1 MIASASAGLNESNIA
16 GGSLDRIR
24 HCASIELMGLSSR
37 IRRAMSPSEVLV
49 ETRVAG
55 NTVTVVRYAPF
66 QELTTHAHGE
76 EGLTIVL
83 QGTFLEESL
92 SGTLVAPAG
101 SIATRPHGMRH
112 TNRFGPEGAVILAVI
127 PDRDRFVEPINEW
140 TRSDIPAAFRAGLR
154 LAAQD
159 ENALPELLAAIRP
172 TVRADR
178 MAAVRARRLLDDPE
192 RRLSVSALAHAMN
205 VHPVHLAR
213 QFRQTYGVS
222 VREYRTIQLVKR
234 AASLVLGTRTPLS
247 QIAHECGFA
256 DHSHMCR
263 AFRRVA
269 GWSPSRLRA
278 S

>member
-1 MIASASAGLNESNIA
+1 
-16 GGSLDRIR
+16 
-24 HCASIELMGLSSR
+24 
-37 IRRAMSPSEVLV
+37 MSPSEVLV
-49 ETRVAG
+49 ETRVAD

-66 QELTTHAHGE
+66 QELKPHAHGE
-76 EGLTIVL
+76 EGLTVVL

-92 SGTLVAPAG
+92 RGTLVAPAG
-101 SIATRPHGMRH
+101 SIATRPYGMRH
-112 TNRFGPEGAVILAVI
+112 TNRFGAEGAVILAVI
-127 PDRDRFVEPINEW
+127 PDRDRFVDPMKAW

-159 ENALPELLAAIRP
+159 ENALPELLAALSPRVHP
-172 TVRADR
+172 DR
-178 MAAVRARRLLDDPE
+178 MAAVRVRRLLDDAE
-192 RRLSVSALAHAMN
+192 QQLSVSALAHIMN

-213 QFRQTYGVS
+213 QFRQMYGVS
-222 VREYRTIQLVKR
+222 VRDYRTIQLVKR
-234 AASLVLGTRTPLS
+234 AASLVLGTKAPLS

>member
-1 MIASASAGLNESNIA
+1 
-16 GGSLDRIR
+16 
-24 HCASIELMGLSSR
+24 
-37 IRRAMSPSEVLV
+37 MSPSEVLV

-66 QELTTHAHGE
+66 QELRTHAHGE
-76 EGLTIVL
+76 EGLTVVL

-92 SGTLVAPAG
+92 RGTLVAEAG
-101 SIATRPHGMRH
+101 STATRSYGMLH
-112 TNRFGPEGAVILAVI
+112 TNRFGAEGAVILAVI
-127 PDRDRFVEPINEW
+127 PDRDRFAEPLKAW
-140 TRSDIPAAFRAGLR
+140 SRSDAPAAFRAGLR

-159 ENALPELLAAIRP
+159 ENALPELLAAISP
-172 TVRADR
+172 SAQPDR
-178 MAAVRARRLLDDPE
+178 MAAVSARRLLDDPE
-192 RRLSVSALAHAMN
+192 RRYSVSDLARTMN

-234 AASLVLGTRTPLS
+234 AATLVLGTRVPLS
-247 QIAHECGFA
+247 QIAHDCGFA

>member
-1 MIASASAGLNESNIA
+1 
-16 GGSLDRIR
+16 
-24 HCASIELMGLSSR
+24 
-37 IRRAMSPSEVLV
+37 MSPSEVLV

-66 QELTTHAHGE
+66 QELKTHAHGE

-92 SGTLVAPAG
+92 RGTLIAPAG
-101 SIATRPHGMRH
+101 TIATRPYGMLH
-112 TNRFGPEGAVILAVI
+112 TNRFGSEGAVILAVI
-127 PDRDRFVEPINEW
+127 PDHDRFAEPLKEW
-140 TRSDIPAAFRAGLR
+140 ARSDAPAAFRAGLR
-154 LAAQD
+154 LAARD
-159 ENALPELLAAIRP
+159 ESALPDLLAAIGP
-172 TVRADR
+172 RAHTDR
-178 MAAVRARRLLDDPE
+178 IAAMRARRLLDDPE
-192 RRLSVSALAHAMN
+192 QRLSVSALARTMN
-205 VHPVHLAR
+205 LHPVHLAR

-222 VREYRTIQLVKR
+222 FREYRTIQLVKR
-234 AASLVLGTRTPLS
+234 AATLVLGTKTPLS

>member
-1 MIASASAGLNESNIA
+1 
-16 GGSLDRIR
+16 
-24 HCASIELMGLSSR
+24 
-37 IRRAMSPSEVLV
+37 MSPSEVLI

-66 QELTTHAHGE
+66 QELVTHAHGE
-76 EGLTIVL
+76 EGLTVVL
-83 QGTFLEESL
+83 HGTFLEESL
-92 SGTLVAPAG
+92 RGTLVAPAG
-101 SIATRPHGMRH
+101 SIATRPYGMLH
-112 TNRFGPEGAVILAVI
+112 TNRFGAEGAVILAVI
-127 PDRDRFVEPINEW
+127 PDRDRFVEPLKEW
-140 TRSDIPAAFRAGLR
+140 SRSDVPAAFRAALR

-159 ENALPELLAAIRP
+159 ETALPDLLAAIGPR
-172 TVRADR
+172 VRRDR

-192 RRLSVSALAHAMN
+192 RRLSVSALARTIN

-234 AASLVLGTRTPLS
+234 AANLVLGTRIPLS

>member
-1 MIASASAGLNESNIA
+1 
-16 GGSLDRIR
+16 
-24 HCASIELMGLSSR
+24 
-37 IRRAMSPSEVLV
+37 MSPSEVLV
-49 ETRVAG
+49 ETHVAG

-66 QELTTHAHGE
+66 QELETHAHGE

-92 SGTLVAPAG
+92 RGTLVAQAG
-101 SIATRPHGMRH
+101 SVATRPYGMPH
-112 TNRFGPEGAVILAVI
+112 TNRFGSDGAVILAVI
-127 PDRDRFVEPINEW
+127 PDRDRFVEPIQEW

-154 LAAQD
+154 LVAQD
-159 ENALPELLAAIRP
+159 ENALPELLAAIGPRAH
-172 TVRADR
+172 ADR

-192 RRLSVSALAHAMN
+192 QRLTVTALAHAMN

-222 VREYRTIQLVKR
+222 VREYRTIQLVRR
-234 AASLVLGTRTPLS
+234 AATIVLGTRIPLS

>member
-1 MIASASAGLNESNIA
+1 VM
-16 GGSLDRIR
+16 
-24 HCASIELMGLSSR
+24 LSSR

-55 NTVTVVRYAPF
+55 NTVTIVRYAGF
-66 QELTTHAHGE
+66 QELKTHAHGE
-76 EGLTIVL
+76 VGLTIVL

-92 SGTLVAPAG
+92 RGTMVAEAG
-101 SIATRPHGMRH
+101 SIATRPQGMVH
-112 TNRFGPEGAVILAVI
+112 TNRFGREGAVILAVI
-127 PDRDRFVEPINEW
+127 PDRDGFVEPISEW
-140 TRSDIPAAFRAGLR
+140 KRSDIPAAFRAGLR
-154 LAAQD
+154 LVAHD
-159 ENALPELLAAIRP
+159 EDALPELLAAIGPRL
-172 TVRADR
+172 RSDR
-178 MAAVRARRLLDDPE
+178 MAAVRARRLLDDRDE
-192 RRLSVSALAHAMN
+192 CHSVSALAQRVN

-222 VREYRTIQLVKR
+222 VREYRTIQLVRR
-234 AASLVLGTRTPLS
+234 AAALVLGTKTPLS
-247 QIAHECGFA
+247 RIAHECGFA